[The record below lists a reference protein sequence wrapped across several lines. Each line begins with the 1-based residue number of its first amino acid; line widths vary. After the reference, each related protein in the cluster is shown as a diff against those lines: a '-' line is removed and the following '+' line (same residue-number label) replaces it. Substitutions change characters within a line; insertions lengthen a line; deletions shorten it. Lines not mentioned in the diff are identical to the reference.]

1 MSKIIKLTESDLQ
14 RIAGKIIE
22 GEKINEGPFD
32 KIGDLYRGL
41 KGVRRGYGMDY
52 FQNISRLDRLI
63 KQLKKLDQP
72 NLKVMAELQNLKS
85 KVQNLNMP
93 QQRKQSIMTL
103 IDNSVYHFNQYNNIN
118 DQIINTIKSLNIDS
132 WK

>member
-1 MSKIIKLTESDLQ
+1 MAKIIKLTESDLH
-14 RIAGKIIE
+14 RIASKIIE

-41 KGVRRGYGMDY
+41 KGLRRGYGMDY

-72 NLKVMAELQNLKS
+72 NLKVMTELQNLKS